1 MSLPDLLKM
10 NHYYIDY
17 PQEEDGKMHSY
28 RCKHCKLNTL
38 VINGLLETHEPHCEY
53 RIQRE
58 VERHEAMLKDQQARV
73 MLVGVDEAD

>member
-1 MSLPDLLKM
+1 MGRWDM

-38 VINGLLETHEPHCEY
+38 IINGLLENHEPHCAY
-53 RIQRE
+53 RLEQE
-58 VERHEAMLKDQQARV
+58 VALHQAMLSHQNVKVGLQ
-73 MLVGVDEAD
+73 GVDEGD